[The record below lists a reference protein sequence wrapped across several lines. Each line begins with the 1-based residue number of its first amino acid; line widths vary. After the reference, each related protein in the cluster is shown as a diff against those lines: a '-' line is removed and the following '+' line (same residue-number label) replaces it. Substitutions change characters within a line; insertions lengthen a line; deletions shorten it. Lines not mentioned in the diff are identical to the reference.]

1 LAVKT
6 GHTNPLKGDETM
18 AFVFMLLL
26 IPLVGL
32 SLVVIVGIVLLWQ
45 KGKLAE
51 SLPWGLIF
59 RQYWLES
66 WGLTLW

>member
-1 LAVKT
+1 
-6 GHTNPLKGDETM
+6 M

-32 SLVVIVGIVLLWQ
+32 SLVVIGGIVLLWQ